1 MKNLT
6 KEEWKKQ
13 LAETSQSQIL
23 DVRTKEEF
31 AAGHLKNARQLD
43 IMQQQEFM
51 EAVRELDKNKTY
63 YVYCRSGNRSSQ
75 ACRILEDHGV
85 NSTYNLMGGM
95 LKWDGEIII

>member
-13 LAETSQSQIL
+13 LAETSQPQII

-43 IMQQQEFM
+43 IMQQQGFM
-51 EAVRELDKNKTY
+51 EAIKDLDKNKNY

-75 ACRILEDHGV
+75 ACRIMEAHGV
-85 NSTYNLMGGM
+85 NSTYNLIGG
-95 LKWDGEIII
+95 LLEWDGEIVK